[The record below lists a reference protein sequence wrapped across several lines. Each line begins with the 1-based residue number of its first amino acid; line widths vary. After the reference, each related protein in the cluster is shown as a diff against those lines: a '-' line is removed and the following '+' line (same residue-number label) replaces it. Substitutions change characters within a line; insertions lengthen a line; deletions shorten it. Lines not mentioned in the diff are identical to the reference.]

1 MTRGSYREDEVTVS
15 TAHGFV
21 RMRYVEWGALG
32 NDRVVVCVHGLTR
45 NGRDFDALARAL
57 PDFRV
62 ICPDMP
68 GRGRSDWLRDP
79 NDYNFVTYVG
89 ALTALVARA
98 GVAKVS
104 WVGTSMGGLLGIVMA
119 GQPESPVSRL
129 VVNDVGPYIEPAAI
143 ERLKS
148 YVGADP
154 TFDTHE
160 ALEQYIRQISSTFGP
175 LTDGQWR
182 HLAETTA
189 RQLDDGRFG
198 LRYDPGIAVPFRTAV
213 DQSPALWAMWD
224 RIACPT
230 LLIRGAESD
239 LLSQATAASM
249 MSRGP
254 KPELIEYAGIG
265 HAPMFLDDDQ
275 IEPVARFLRG

>member
-1 MTRGSYREDEVTVS
+1 MTHGGYREDELSIS

-21 RMRYVEWGALG
+21 RMRYVEWGAPG
-32 NDRVVVCVHGLTR
+32 NDRVVICVHGLTR

-62 ICPDMP
+62 ICPDIP

-79 NDYNFVTYVG
+79 HDYNFITYVG

-98 GVAKVS
+98 GVTKVS
-104 WVGTSMGGLLGIVMA
+104 WVGTSMGGLLGIAMA
-119 GQPESPVSRL
+119 GQRGSPVSRL
-129 VVNDVGPYIEPAAI
+129 VVNDIGPFIEPVAM
-143 ERLKS
+143 ERLKT

-154 TFDTHE
+154 KFGSYE
-160 ALEQYIRQISSTFGP
+160 ALEQYIRQISATFGP

-182 HLAETTA
+182 HLAGTTA
-189 RQLDDGRFG
+189 RQLDDGRWG
-198 LRYDPGIAVPFRTAV
+198 LRYDPGIAVPFRSAA

-230 LLIRGAESD
+230 LLLRGALSD
-239 LLSQATAASM
+239 LLSQPTAASM
-249 MSRGP
+249 VARGP
-254 KPELIEYAGIG
+254 KPALIEFAGIG
-265 HAPMFLDDDQ
+265 HAPMMLDDDQ

>member
-1 MTRGSYREDEVTVS
+1 MTRGGYREDEVTVS

-57 PDFRV
+57 HDFRV